1 MTNSENS
8 SAPRIDKD
16 DSKDVARWTKEFAV
30 TDEQLLEALARV
42 GDKAPDVELYLKG
55 SRSSTNS
62 DTTDKA
68 EKPK

>member
-1 MTNSENS
+1 MTDSQDS
-8 SAPRIDKD
+8 STPHIDKD
-16 DSKDVARWTKEFAV
+16 DAEQVARWTKEFAV
-30 TDEQLLEALARV
+30 TDEQLLEALAKV